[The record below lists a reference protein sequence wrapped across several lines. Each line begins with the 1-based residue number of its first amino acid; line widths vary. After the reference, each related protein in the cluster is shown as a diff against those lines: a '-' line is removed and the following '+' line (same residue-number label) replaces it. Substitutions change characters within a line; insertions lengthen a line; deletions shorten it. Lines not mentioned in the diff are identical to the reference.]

1 MAIIFCDELNM
12 TMFQLFT
19 DMKGKIRVFCRLRP
33 LNDKELSFEEKNI
46 VCSPDEFTI
55 AHPWKD
61 EKSKQ
66 HIYDRVFDANTSQEE
81 VFEDTKVNTS
91 NAIFRVDAIINVN
104 LFLRLFTLGFI

>member
-1 MAIIFCDELNM
+1 MAMMFCDELTM
-12 TMFQLFT
+12 TQFQLFT

-33 LNDKELSFEEKNI
+33 LSDKELSFEEKNI

-55 AHPWKD
+55 SHPWKD

-81 VFEDTKVNTS
+81 VFEDTKVNIS
-91 NAIFRVDAIINVN
+91 NAIFCVDAVGNTNFISKIV
-104 LFLRLFTLGFI
+104 GFI